1 MVMIKLEC
9 RTKFGHLASHWTN
22 FVKHVD
28 ARWDALHP
36 MYDEV
41 ERKEYSSFFDQ
52 LLAEYNAIDDEFSD
66 HILFEKEEDL
76 MMFVLKWS

>member
-1 MVMIKLEC
+1 MIKLEC
-9 RTKFGHLASHWTN
+9 RTKFGQLSSHWTN

-36 MYDEV
+36 VDNE
-41 ERKEYSSFFDQ
+41 EELKEYSMFFDQ
-52 LLAEYNAIDDEFSD
+52 VLAEYNAMDEENSD

-76 MMFVLKWS
+76 MLFVLKWS